1 MNLGPT
7 QICHCPN
14 QQARHGLKFTVQNHS
29 QAGLRSLVQPIP
41 DSAFYQDQA
50 IIGCSDPSPWSMLDS
65 NLN

>member
-50 IIGCSDPSPWSMLDS
+50 IIG
-65 NLN
+65 